1 MPLPNFLIIG
11 AAKAGSTS
19 LYNYLRQHPQVFMSP
34 VKEPR
39 YFAPEYYTTYFKRS
53 YRHSYYRNGMS
64 RQDYEALFDDVRD
77 EIAIGEASTEYLF
90 FQKSA
95 ERISAVIPDAK
106 IIAILRNPADRAFS
120 AYCYHLRDGRETLPF
135 KEALEKESLRISQ
148 RWQVGW
154 FYKAGGAYYEQLKR
168 YYQHFDAQNI
178 KVILW
183 EDLNEDPQA
192 VCSEVFDF
200 LGVDSQF
207 LPDLSRSNR
216 SLLPKSAL
224 LNRLVF
230 KNSAL
235 KKPLRHLLP
244 NSLYEVLTEPIKK
257 KFYGSKKQM
266 NPELKQQL
274 VELCKD
280 DVSKLENLLDI
291 DLSAWK
297 GL

>member
-1 MPLPNFLIIG
+1 MTLPNFLIIG

-19 LYNYLRQHPQVFMSP
+19 LYNYLKQHPQIFMSS

-39 YFAPEYYTTYFKRS
+39 YFAPEYYTTYFKKS
-53 YRHSYYRNGMS
+53 YRHSYSRDGMS

-95 ERISAVIPDAK
+95 ERISADIPNAK

-135 KEALEKESLRISQ
+135 KEAIEKESWRISQ
-148 RWQVGW
+148 RWQAGW

-192 VCSEVFDF
+192 VCSEIFDF

-207 LPDLSRSNR
+207 SPDLSRSNR
-216 SLLPKSAL
+216 SLLPKSML

-230 KNSAL
+230 KNSTL
-235 KKPLRHLLP
+235 KKPLKRLFP
-244 NSLYEVLTEPIKK
+244 SSLYEALTEPIKN
-257 KFYGSKKQM
+257 KFYAGKKKM
-266 NPELKQQL
+266 DPEVKQKL
-274 VELCKD
+274 VEFYQND
-280 DVSKLENLLDI
+280 ISKLEQLLDV
-291 DLSAWK
+291 DLTAWK
-297 GL
+297 SL

>member
-1 MPLPNFLIIG
+1 MTLPNFLIIG

-19 LYNYLRQHPQVFMSP
+19 LYNYLKQHPQIFMSS

-39 YFAPEYYTTYFKRS
+39 YFASEYYTTYFKKS
-53 YRHSYYRNGMS
+53 YRHSYSQDGMS
-64 RQDYEALFDDVRD
+64 RQDYEALFDNVRD

-95 ERISAVIPDAK
+95 ERISGVIPNAK

-135 KEALEKESLRISQ
+135 KEALEKESLRIAQ
-148 RWQVGW
+148 RWQAGW
-154 FYKAGGAYYEQLKR
+154 FYKAGGTYYEQLKR
-168 YYQHFDAQNI
+168 YYRHFDAQNI

-207 LPDLSRSNR
+207 SPDLSRSNQ
-216 SLLPKSAL
+216 SLLPKSAF
-224 LNRLVF
+224 LNRLIF

-235 KKPLRHLLP
+235 KKPLKHLFP
-244 NSLYEVLTEPIKK
+244 SFLYEVLTEPIKK
-257 KFYGSKKQM
+257 KFYTSKKKM
-266 NPELKQQL
+266 NPEVKQKM
-274 VELCKD
+274 VEFYRD
-280 DVSKLENLLDI
+280 DVSKLESLLDI
-291 DLSAWK
+291 NLTAWK
-297 GL
+297 S